1 MWGGEGVWG
10 RLVSWWCVDLYKLLV
25 AGGGMYKV
33 GWRLA
38 IYNMCSWG
46 CGIYSGYRAFL
57 VLYSMDRSRLA
68 IYRVG
73 GVGDMRH
80 LK

>member
-1 MWGGEGVWG
+1 
-10 RLVSWWCVDLYKLLV
+10 
-25 AGGGMYKV
+25 MYKV

-46 CGIYSGYRAFL
+46 CGIYSDYRAVL
-57 VLYSMDRSRLA
+57 VLYSMDRGRLA

-73 GVGDMRH
+73 GVGTCDI
-80 LK
+80 LSGAGVSTGAALECESIEG

>member
-1 MWGGEGVWG
+1 M
-10 RLVSWWCVDLYKLLV
+10 
-25 AGGGMYKV
+25 AGYGGMYKV
-33 GWRLA
+33 GWWLA
-38 IYNMCSWG
+38 IYIMCSWG
-46 CGIYSGYRAFL
+46 CGIYSGYREFL
-57 VLYSMDRSRLA
+57 VLYSMDRGRLA

>member
-1 MWGGEGVWG
+1 
-10 RLVSWWCVDLYKLLV
+10 
-25 AGGGMYKV
+25 MYKV

-57 VLYSMDRSRLA
+57 VLYSMDRGRLA

>member
-1 MWGGEGVWG
+1 MVNRWG
-10 RLVSWWCVDLYKLLV
+10 VDLYRLV
-25 AGGGMYKV
+25 LARYGGMYKV
-33 GWRLA
+33 GWWLA
-38 IYNMCSWG
+38 IYIMCSWG
-46 CGIYSGYRAFL
+46 WDIYSGYRALL
-57 VLYSMDRSRLA
+57 VLYSMNRSSLA

>member
-1 MWGGEGVWG
+1 M
-10 RLVSWWCVDLYKLLV
+10 SWWCVDLYRLLV
-25 AGGGMYKV
+25 AGGGGMYKV

-46 CGIYSGYRAFL
+46 WEIDSGYRALL
-57 VLYSMDRSRLA
+57 VLYSMNRSSLA
-68 IYRVG
+68 IDRVG